1 MRVDGDQTTGSV
13 IALADDGA
21 VHRVVVSIP
30 GRRGGCRTRPIGTRR
45 DAGVARLM
53 RASADHDFSG

>member
-1 MRVDGDQTTGSV
+1 MPPGEAGRVRVDGNQTTGSV

-30 GRRGGCRTRPIGTRR
+30 GSARRVPIGPSAPAET
-45 DAGVARLM
+45 AGVRV
-53 RASADHDFSG
+53 